1 MLGQGQAWSLSP
13 DHVIRNDQTDHV
25 CQVTKVGVWVGG
37 RLPSAEAWGGGIRA
51 QRVERV
57 DVLSSAPAAR
67 TSPASLSPPPPVWPF
82 LRLSASDAHRL
93 LRVPAGLRSSV
104 LVAVSAEWSRVTVGM
119 WWHARAGTVSE
130 TSRCVLPWPPRAHG
144 GSAQGWRVW
153 GSRSSLAVERCYAQ
167 ISASFRVKRRRDHA
181 AGITHLSA
189 DTDR

>member
-13 DHVIRNDQTDHV
+13 DHVIRNDQTAHV

-51 QRVERV
+51 ERV

-67 TSPASLSPPPPVWPF
+67 TSPASPSPPPPVWPF